1 MSGLYTRLVSD
12 LLFPLHERLK
22 HHDSV
27 ALRRGLEDSQWWP
40 RERIE
45 ALQLDRLRALLTHA
59 REHVPYYR
67 ESFARIGFDPATIG
81 SLADLQRLPF
91 LGKAEIRADRK
102 SVV

>member
-45 ALQLDRLRALLTHA
+45 ALQLDRLRALTLERVALRRQLDNFRLNPTNPA
-59 REHVPYYR
+59 VQ
-67 ESFARIGFDPATIG
+67 ADPVRT
-81 SLADLQRLPF
+81 
-91 LGKAEIRADRK
+91 
-102 SVV
+102 